1 MLCTFNTQCL
11 LVACQSVRHGTL
23 AQEMHNHL
31 VHWLASSATT
41 PAELVLLLSR
51 PTLILQFT
59 EHSARAVRVW
69 LCVGFQQGGKHV
81 KETRVCT

>member
-51 PTLILQFT
+51 PTLVLQFT
-59 EHSARAVRVW
+59 EHSARVVTNSKGMA
-69 LCVGFQQGGKHV
+69 LCRLS
-81 KETRVCT
+81 TRREAC